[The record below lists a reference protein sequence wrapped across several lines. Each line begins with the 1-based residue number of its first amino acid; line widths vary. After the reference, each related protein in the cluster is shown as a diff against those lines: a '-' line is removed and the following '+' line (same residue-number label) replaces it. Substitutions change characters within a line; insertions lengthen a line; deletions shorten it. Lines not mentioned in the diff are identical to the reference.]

1 MGLLLLCRTKVN
13 KLRRFLR
20 NLALGQHDQLRFMG
34 LPCYFWTARL
44 AVLVPMCFRCVILLL
59 ISSYCFRCNSDDLS
73 RQVAVDRVT
82 LTDSDEVIK
91 TMHGILMELMETVV
105 ENMSANHSCLSTSK
119 SPESSTLHHLEQGLG
134 GVSSVTYDQVIHPL
148 VGKPL
153 RGVDSSQSII
163 EIRKN
168 GEACTSEDTCP
179 TPEQVGFE
187 GVELG
192 FCEQFTYEEAWC
204 PPRAGD
210 QLSQGCRLPLSH
222 TSASSTCA
230 KILQDQWSRYLFG

>member
-1 MGLLLLCRTKVN
+1 
-13 KLRRFLR
+13 
-20 NLALGQHDQLRFMG
+20 
-34 LPCYFWTARL
+34 
-44 AVLVPMCFRCVILLL
+44 MCFRCVILLL
-59 ISSYCFRCNSDDLS
+59 ISSFCFRCNSDDLL

-82 LTDSDEVIK
+82 LTESDEVIK

-119 SPESSTLHHLEQGLG
+119 SPEPSTLHHLEQGLG
-134 GVSSVTYDQVIHPL
+134 GVSRATYDQVIHPL

-192 FCEQFTYEEAWC
+192 FCEQFTYEEAWR

-210 QLSQGCRLPLSH
+210 QGCRSPLSH